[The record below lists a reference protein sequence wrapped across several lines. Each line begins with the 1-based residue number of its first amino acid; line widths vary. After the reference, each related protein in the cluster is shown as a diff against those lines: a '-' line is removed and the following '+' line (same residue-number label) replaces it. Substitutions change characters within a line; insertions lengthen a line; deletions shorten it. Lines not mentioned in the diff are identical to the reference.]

1 MYDVLEL
8 QDLKKGRWTQVG
20 ILLAVVITLVFGTG
34 GSSPAIG
41 QDQAPT
47 VLITGSNRGIGF
59 EFVRQYAT
67 KGWTVIAT
75 CRHPEAAEDL
85 KTLAAQYPNITI
97 ERLDV
102 LDHAMIDELAE
113 KYESTPIDVLLSNAG
128 IDGGDDNQIFGSIN
142 YDVFNDVMWTN
153 ALAPLKIAE
162 AFIDHVAMSD
172 QKKIMTVTSFMGS
185 ITRNRGGMYFY
196 RSSKTAANQLLKTLA
211 TDVADRGII
220 VGMFNPGAIA
230 TGMTKDSK
238 IPHPLLP
245 PEVGVSGMI
254 ELINNFTP
262 EMTGS
267 FFQYTGEEIPW

>member
-1 MYDVLEL
+1 MYGVLA
-8 QDLKKGRWTQVG
+8 QQKFPKGIYG
-20 ILLAVVITLVFGTG
+20 LAEILLAMMTFFITGAWDC
-34 GSSPAIG
+34 SPAMA
-41 QDQAPT
+41 QEQAPT

-67 KGWTVIAT
+67 KGWNVIAT
-75 CRHPEAAEDL
+75 CRHPETAEDL
-85 KTLAAQYPNITI
+85 KTLAAQYPNVTI

-102 LDHAMIDELAE
+102 LDHAMIDALAE

-128 IDGGDDNQIFGSIN
+128 IDGGDDNQIFGNIN

-196 RSSKTAANQLLKTLA
+196 RSSKTAANQLLRTLA
-211 TDVADRGII
+211 TDVADRGVI

-245 PEVGVSGMI
+245 PKVGVSGMI
-254 ELINNFTP
+254 ELIDNFTL